1 MILGGPVPKQK
12 SKNKERQLF
21 DHHFFR
27 KMYLP
32 ALMKHS
38 VKKQKIERK
47 DNRLLF
53 RHHPCYI
60 AQYDKNQKTKAILLL
75 IIQIKEQAQQC
86 KQGIQEHQIGRAS
99 CRERA

>member
-60 AQYDKNQKTKAILLL
+60 AQYGKNQKTKAILLL
-75 IIQIKEQAQQC
+75 IIQVKEQA
-86 KQGIQEHQIGRAS
+86 QIGRAS
-99 CRERA
+99 CREERRTRR